1 MLIAYLSYKD
11 QFATRAGA
19 LIDKG
24 IEFRM
29 LRLHAQ
35 RLADIMLAEPEDGPL
50 HEEVPAGAWADAP
63 APASLPPLTALA
75 GAGIEVEN
83 LSFRHAQGEPWL
95 LKDCSFRIEPGES
108 VAIVGPSG
116 CGKSTLLK
124 LMLGLLA
131 PAAGSIRIGG
141 HLMQP
146 ASAAR
151 VRGLTGCVMQDD
163 RLFAGSIGENI
174 SFFDPGFQPDRIEQ
188 AVRLAAIHDE
198 IMAMSMNYHSL
209 RTCSRPVRGGEKRT
223 RAVCGVANPRRATR
237 PVCGLRLAAH
247 PDPPFCPSRPNHEQV
262 LAGDMGSALS
272 GGQRQRLM
280 LARAL
285 YRQPQFLFLD
295 EATSHLDVA
304 YERQVSEAVSR
315 LPVTRVIV
323 AHRPETIASASR
335 VLVMQGGRLQEATRQ
350 EAP

>member
-124 LMLGLLA
+124 LLLGLLA

-188 AVRLAAIHDE
+188 AARLAAIHDE
-198 IMAMSMNYHSL
+198 IMAMPMNYHSL
-209 RTCSRPVRGGEKRT
+209 RTCSRPVRGGEKRGLG
-223 RAVCGVANPRRATR
+223 RSAALQILAGPQGPSAVCALQPIPIRPFAPHGQTMNRFWRATW
-237 PVCGLRLAAH
+237 AALS
-247 PDPPFCPSRPNHEQV
+247 P
-262 LAGDMGSALS
+262 AGSAS
-272 GGQRQRLM
+272 
-280 LARAL
+280 
-285 YRQPQFLFLD
+285 
-295 EATSHLDVA
+295 V
-304 YERQVSEAVSR
+304 
-315 LPVTRVIV
+315 
-323 AHRPETIASASR
+323 
-335 VLVMQGGRLQEATRQ
+335 
-350 EAP
+350 

>member
-1 MLIAYLSYKD
+1 MGAKGRIRAVCGVANPRRAFSPSAVCALQSIPPRSFAPHGQTPDRFFVGMLIAYLSYKD

-95 LKDCSFRIEPGES
+95 LKDCSFRIGPGES

-124 LMLGLLA
+124 LLLGLLS
-131 PAAGSIRIGG
+131 PTAGSIRIGG

-174 SFFDPGFQPDRIEQ
+174 RFFDPGFQPDRIEQ
-188 AVRLAAIHDE
+188 AARLAAIHDE
-198 IMAMSMNYHSL
+198 IMAMPMNYHSL
-209 RTCSRPVRGGEKRT
+209 RTCSRPVRGGEKRGLG
-223 RAVCGVANPRRATR
+223 RSAALQILAGPQGPSVVCALQPIPIRPFAPHGQTMNRFWRATW
-237 PVCGLRLAAH
+237 AALS
-247 PDPPFCPSRPNHEQV
+247 P
-262 LAGDMGSALS
+262 AGSAS
-272 GGQRQRLM
+272 
-280 LARAL
+280 
-285 YRQPQFLFLD
+285 
-295 EATSHLDVA
+295 V
-304 YERQVSEAVSR
+304 
-315 LPVTRVIV
+315 
-323 AHRPETIASASR
+323 
-335 VLVMQGGRLQEATRQ
+335 
-350 EAP
+350 

>member
-124 LMLGLLA
+124 LLLGLLS
-131 PAAGSIRIGG
+131 PTAGSIRIGG

-188 AVRLAAIHDE
+188 AARLAAIHDE
-198 IMAMSMNYHSL
+198 IMAMPMNYHSL
-209 RTCSRPVRGGEKRT
+209 V
-223 RAVCGVANPRRATR
+223 
-237 PVCGLRLAAH
+237 
-247 PDPPFCPSRPNHEQV
+247 
-262 LAGDMGSALS
+262 GDMGSALS

-304 YERQVSEAVSR
+304 CERQVSEAVSR

>member
-1 MLIAYLSYKD
+1 MDAKGRIRAVCGVANPRLAFSPSAVCALQPIPPRSFAPHGQTPDRFFVGMLIAYLSYKD

-124 LMLGLLA
+124 LMLGLLS
-131 PAAGSIRIGG
+131 PTAGSIRIGG

-174 SFFDPGFQPDRIEQ
+174 RFFDPGFQPDRIEQ
-188 AVRLAAIHDE
+188 AARLAAIHDE
-198 IMAMSMNYHSL
+198 IMAMPMNYHSL
-209 RTCSRPVRGGEKRT
+209 RTCSRPVRGGEKRGLG
-223 RAVCGVANPRRATR
+223 RSAALQILAGPQGPSAVCALQPIPIRPFAPHGQTMNRFWRATW
-237 PVCGLRLAAH
+237 AALS
-247 PDPPFCPSRPNHEQV
+247 P
-262 LAGDMGSALS
+262 AGSAS
-272 GGQRQRLM
+272 
-280 LARAL
+280 
-285 YRQPQFLFLD
+285 
-295 EATSHLDVA
+295 V
-304 YERQVSEAVSR
+304 
-315 LPVTRVIV
+315 
-323 AHRPETIASASR
+323 
-335 VLVMQGGRLQEATRQ
+335 
-350 EAP
+350 